1 MKNSCKII
9 FLTSLV
15 MFFTSCLKQTESIT
29 PIAPVRTLAELQ
41 RDSMMQTALMAAGNN
56 ELSKNAR
63 TTLEESNSDPSI
75 FYLNLKYNIV
85 NMDVYETA
93 NVPNSFEKIGNSFLK
108 AFARIFLKLTGERT
122 IELGTVDLDIPDLN
136 LDFQIV
142 KSLKIKRIFIEYN
155 QEFNQSVNNQANFSF
170 VSSLDIS
177 RVSGA
182 NPLLFS
188 YRKTKNNC
196 DQKCLDFSIVD
207 GNILD
212 LVKDSTTISL
222 NPKLAISTIP
232 KVSELKIDGQIEMQI
247 GLKLPF

>member
-1 MKNSCKII
+1 MKKSFNFIL
-9 FLTSLV
+9 LTSLV
-15 MFFTSCLKQTESIT
+15 IFSVSCLKQTESIT

-41 RDSMMQTALMAAGNN
+41 RDTMMQTALTAAGNN
-56 ELSKNAR
+56 ELSKDAT
-63 TTLEESNSDPSI
+63 TTLEESSSDPSI

-85 NMDVYETA
+85 KMDVYETA
-93 NVPNSFEKIGNSFLK
+93 KVPNSFEKIGNSFLK

-122 IELGTVDLDIPDLN
+122 VEIGTVDLDIPNMN

-155 QEFNQSVNNQANFSF
+155 KEFNQSVKNQANFSF
-170 VSSLDIS
+170 ISSLDIS

-188 YRKTKNNC
+188 YKKTKNNC
-196 DQKCLDFSIVD
+196 KQTCLDFTIID
-207 GNILD
+207 GDILD
-212 LVKDSTTISL
+212 LVKDSPTISL